1 MRHIIFMMIGLL
13 FFAGQSS
20 ANTEKSASLWLTAPV
35 SDVRNSQVF
44 IQIFKEEKELEL
56 YKRENNGRFKRVKR
70 YPVCQFSGGLGPKQ
84 LTGDLK
90 SPEGFYRISLSQ
102 LNPNSRFYRA
112 INLGFPNEFD
122 RAHGYTGDYLMVHG
136 DCKSVGCYA
145 MTDAYIDEIYRYVE
159 SALLSGQTDLNI
171 AIYPFRM
178 TPENLNR
185 HRNSAHLAFWQQLQ
199 PAYQYFAEN
208 QIPAVVA
215 VVNGRYVTA
224 AHSALPAPAADT
236 GLLTQNTD
244 SSRSP

>member
-1 MRHIIFMMIGLL
+1 
-13 FFAGQSS
+13 
-20 ANTEKSASLWLTAPV
+20 
-35 SDVRNSQVF
+35 
-44 IQIFKEEKELEL
+44 
-56 YKRENNGRFKRVKR
+56 
-70 YPVCQFSGGLGPKQ
+70 
-84 LTGDLK
+84 
-90 SPEGFYRISLSQ
+90 
-102 LNPNSRFYRA
+102 
-112 INLGFPNEFD
+112 
-122 RAHGYTGDYLMVHG
+122 DYLMVHG